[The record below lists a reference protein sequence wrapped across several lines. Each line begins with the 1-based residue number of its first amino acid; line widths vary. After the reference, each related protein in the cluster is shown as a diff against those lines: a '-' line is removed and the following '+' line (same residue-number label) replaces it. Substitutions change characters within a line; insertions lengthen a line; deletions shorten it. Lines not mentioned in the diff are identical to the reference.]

1 MADNHIIK
9 VFIVED
15 DDVFANILKLFLEE
29 IPNVGFE
36 IHRFATG
43 KECIQNIKLDPHLVI
58 LDLNLPD
65 LSGLELLKQFK
76 KDNGSF
82 KTIVLSGQQKI
93 EIAIEV
99 YRTGVDYYILKSG
112 SCWDELKNAIDK
124 LTNHICLQK
133 EVERLKEEII
143 DRNKYSNILGNSH
156 AMLRVLKLVQRIEKS
171 NITVLIT
178 GESGTGKELIARTL
192 HYNSPRKNR
201 SFIPINVPAIPED
214 LIESELFGHE
224 KGAFTGAVKKRIGKF
239 EEADKGT
246 IFLDEVGE
254 MNLDLQS
261 KLLRVLQENEVVRIG
276 GNKVMHVDVK
286 IIASTNKDIAHEVKN
301 GRFREDLFYR
311 LNGIQIK
318 LPTLKERDDDIILLA
333 KHFLK
338 EFCKSNNLPDIK
350 FDKEAFESLM
360 KCSWP
365 GNVRE
370 LKSVIE
376 RSALLTNSSII
387 RKEDLIFTDTNTTP
401 SDFII
406 TA

>member
-1 MADNHIIK
+1 MADNHLIK
-9 VFIVED
+9 VYLVED
-15 DDVFANILKLFLEE
+15 DDVFAETTKLVLEK
-29 IPNVGFE
+29 IPNVDFD

-43 KECIQNIKLDPHLVI
+43 RECMQNINFEPDLVI

-65 LSGLELLKQFK
+65 QSGLELLKEFK
-76 KDNGSF
+76 KYNGSL
-82 KTIVLSGQQKI
+82 KTIILSGQQDV
-93 EIAIEV
+93 ETAIEV
-99 YRTGVDYYILKSG
+99 YRTGVDYYILKSA

-124 LTNHICLQK
+124 LSNHISLQK
-133 EVERLKEEII
+133 EVEHLKEEII
-143 DRNKYSNILGNSH
+143 DRNRYSKILGNSP
-156 AMLRVLKLVQRIEKS
+156 AMLRVLKLIQRVEKS

-192 HYNSPRKNR
+192 HYNSPRKKKN
-201 SFIPINVPAIPED
+201 FIPVNVPAIPAD

-239 EEADKGT
+239 EDADRGT
-246 IFLDEVGE
+246 LFLDEVGE

-261 KLLRVLQENEVVRIG
+261 KLLRVLQEKEVVRIG
-276 GNKVMHVDVK
+276 GNKIIHVDVK
-286 IIASTNKDIAHEVKN
+286 ILASTNKDLVQEVKK

-311 LNGIQIK
+311 LNGIHIK
-318 LPTLKERDDDIILLA
+318 LPLLKERGDDIILLA

-338 EFCKSNNLPDIK
+338 EFCKTNNLPDIK
-350 FDKEAFESLM
+350 IEKEAFDSLM

-376 RSALLTNSSII
+376 RSALLTNSSVIS
-387 RKEDLIFTDTNTTP
+387 KEDIIYTDTNTA
-401 SDFII
+401 SSHLRR